1 MALELIDASAKMLR
15 SCLYSDPPFPFIQ
28 DSHYEVVYQR
38 VLEIQAE
45 QCDAIYSLYEVGL
58 FRPAYAI
65 LRSILEG
72 MATLLWVS
80 LSIER
85 YCKLFEESK
94 QPNTKE
100 ILKRI
105 GWEDEYDRT
114 FRYLSGFVHI
124 DMSNA
129 EFYRN
134 YEIGDDPSQ
143 PFPEIL
149 PDTDYYIVD
158 TAIDTANDLRPL
170 SIRLMSKEE
179 AANEYGLYLA
189 VKTFDIIAA
198 SLQKLYGVDYYKQ
211 DWWQQDAALACMK
224 LSLENSDIAKCMLWS
239 LQQSLF

>member
-1 MALELIDASAKMLR
+1 MALELIGASAKMLR
-15 SCLYSDPPFPFIQ
+15 FCLYEDPPSPFNQ
-28 DSHYEVVYQR
+28 DSHYETVYQR

-45 QCDAIYSLYEVGL
+45 QCDAIYSLYELGL
-58 FRPAYAI
+58 FRPAYAV

-80 LSIER
+80 LSIDK

-124 DMSNA
+124 DMGNA

-134 YEIGDDPSQ
+134 YEIGEDPSQ

-149 PDTDYYIVD
+149 PDTDHYIVD
-158 TAIDTANDLRPL
+158 TSDELRPL

-179 AANEYGLYLA
+179 AAHEYGSYLA
-189 VKTFDIIAA
+189 AKTFDLIAA
-198 SLQKLYGVDYYKQ
+198 SLQKLYGEDYYKQ
-211 DWWQQDAALACMK
+211 DWWQQDAALACMQ
-224 LSLENSDIAKCMLWS
+224 LSLKNPDTAKHMLWS
-239 LQQSLF
+239 LQKRLF

>member
-1 MALELIDASAKMLR
+1 MLR
-15 SCLYSDPPFPFIQ
+15 SCLYEEPPSPFNQ
-28 DSHYEVVYQR
+28 DRHYEIVYQR

-80 LSIER
+80 LKIDR
-85 YCKLFEESK
+85 YCKLFEEGT

-105 GWEDEYDRT
+105 GWEDEHDRT
-114 FRYLSGFVHI
+114 FQYLSGFVHI
-124 DMSNA
+124 DMGNA

-134 YEIGDDPSQ
+134 YEIGNDPSQ

-149 PDTDYYIVD
+149 PDTDYYIINTLD
-158 TAIDTANDLRPL
+158 GLRPL
-170 SIRLMSKEE
+170 SISLISKEE
-179 AANEYGLYLA
+179 AAHEYGPYLA
-189 VKTFDIIAA
+189 VKTFDLIAA
-198 SLQKLYGVDYYKQ
+198 SLQKLYGEDYYKQ
-211 DWWQQDAALACMK
+211 DWWQQDAALTCMQ
-224 LSLENSDIAKCMLWS
+224 LSLENPNISKCMLWS
-239 LQQSLF
+239 LQKSLF